1 MSVLP
6 GAGVVFARPHG
17 YRASGLIENTGKTNM
32 SKTGKLTR
40 IPLREVWSHEERDFS
55 RWLAK
60 NLDYLEECTGLSLS
74 LIETEAITGDFAV
87 DILAEDSDGNLVVIE
102 NQLER
107 TDHEHLGKLITYMAN
122 HEAKAAIWVTA
133 QPRPEHERA
142 IHWLNELLP
151 ADTAFYLVQVEAV
164 QIDQSAPAPLFTVVA
179 GPSPEGRQIGA
190 QRKALAE
197 RHILR
202 LEFWQQLL
210 EKARGRST
218 LFANISP
225 SKDSWISTGA
235 GRTGLAWSYVVLKDH
250 ARVELYI
257 DTRDSERNKAIFDFL
272 AQHKETIE
280 RAFGAAL
287 AWQRLEEKR
296 AARICYYIRGRGGL
310 HTRKDWHD
318 LQESMIDAMDRLRK
332 AIQPQLENLP

>member
-1 MSVLP
+1 M
-6 GAGVVFARPHG
+6 
-17 YRASGLIENTGKTNM
+17 M
-32 SKTGKLTR
+32 KTGKLTR
-40 IPLREVWSHEERDFS
+40 IPLREVWPHEARDFS

-74 LIETEAITGDFAV
+74 LIETEAIAGDFAI

-107 TDHEHLGKLITYMAN
+107 TDHDHLGKLLTYMAN

-142 IHWLNELLP
+142 IHWLNEMLP
-151 ADTAFYLVQVEAV
+151 ADTAFYLVQVEAI

-197 RHILR
+197 RHVLQ

-210 EKARGRST
+210 EKARRRSA

-225 SKDSWISTGA
+225 SKDHWISAGA
-235 GRTGLAWSYVVLKDH
+235 GRAGLTWSYVVLKDH

-257 DTRDSERNKAIFDFL
+257 DTPDGERNKAIFDFL
-272 AQHKETIE
+272 AQHKENIE
-280 RAFGAAL
+280 RAFGTAL
-287 AWQRLEEKR
+287 TWQRLEERR
-296 AARICYYIRGRGGL
+296 AARICYYISDRGGL
-310 HTRKDWHD
+310 RTRADWHD
-318 LQESMIDAMDRLRK
+318 LQESMIDAMDRLERALK
-332 AIQPQLENLP
+332 PYLEHLP